1 MSLRRRLSL
10 PFWPSLLVLAMLV
23 LTLNLGFWQLRREA
37 EKQHLEAAREQAMAQ
52 PPQALDVALKAPN
65 PLATRVVTNGHWL
78 PAPLFRLASQNAEGR
93 RGVHLL
99 QWLRLPD
106 ERWLLVDRG
115 WQPSEQIAEPAQGE
129 MTVQGQL
136 YAPGQPWRSPVLD
149 AQAAVVDLPVL
160 DLALLRQ
167 NKPERL
173 PYLLRLE
180 VGAAALQPNWSST
193 VGMTPAKHRGY
204 AVTWFSLS
212 AVLVLLYG
220 WWLWQHR
227 SVSPRKTSQHD

>member
-1 MSLRRRLSL
+1 MPFRHRPSL

-37 EKQHLEAAREQAMAQ
+37 EKLRLQTVRELALAQ
-52 PPQALDVALKAPN
+52 PPQALAAALTAPD
-65 PLATRVVTNGHWL
+65 PQALRVLADGQWL
-78 PAPLFRLASQNAEGR
+78 PAPLFKLASQNAEGR
-93 RGVHLL
+93 RGMHLL
-99 QWLRLPD
+99 QWFRLPD

-115 WQPSEQIAEPAQGE
+115 WQPAEQAVLPAQGE
-129 MTVQGQL
+129 MTLQGQL
-136 YAPGQPWRSPVLD
+136 YAPGQPWRAPVID
-149 AQAAVVDLPVL
+149 WQAAVVELPVL
-160 DLALLRQ
+160 DLTVLRQ
-167 NKPERL
+167 DKPERL

-180 VGAAALQPNWSST
+180 ASAAALQPNWSSA